1 MENTV
6 FNMDGHDHVYDYV
19 CDHGRDHDHGHGRDD
34 DDYPPIYCPSNS
46 HLQKDSLNF
55 P

>member
-6 FNMDGHDHVYDYV
+6 FNMGGHDHVYDHV
-19 CDHGRDHDHGHGRDD
+19 CDHDRDHGHAHDD
-34 DDYPPIYCPSNS
+34 DDHPPIYCPCNS
-46 HLQKDSLNF
+46 RLQKDSSNF